1 MSIDVS
7 PAKAV
12 SALRDRFG
20 SRIEADHDGGLRLM
34 MDVLQKAFK
43 LSAGDAK
50 TLVKDLERARMVR
63 YHAEPPQQIV
73 GGLGLGG
80 SLSPEENI
88 VPMQV
93 QGYGNYWQ
101 I

>member
-1 MSIDVS
+1 MID
-7 PAKAV
+7 
-12 SALRDRFG
+12 ALR
-20 SRIEADHDGGLRLM
+20 E
-34 MDVLQKAFK
+34 QFK
-43 LSAGDAK
+43 LSSGDAK

-73 GGLGLGG
+73 GGLGLSG
-80 SLSPEENI
+80 SLSPEENT
-88 VPMQV
+88 VPMQM